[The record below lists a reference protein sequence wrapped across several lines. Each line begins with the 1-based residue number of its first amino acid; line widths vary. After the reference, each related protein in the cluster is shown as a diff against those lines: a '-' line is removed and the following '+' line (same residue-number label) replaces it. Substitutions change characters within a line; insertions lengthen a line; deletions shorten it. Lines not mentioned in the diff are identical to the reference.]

1 MKHKVY
7 KYVMYSDTHLL
18 VKIQIYK
25 TFRYETVKSF
35 FSSNAHS
42 GVDFIVFVLDNKL
55 FYLLIYNVMWN
66 ISLGNFDPIFVI
78 MQQTE
83 FYSY

>member
-1 MKHKVY
+1 M
-7 KYVMYSDTHLL
+7 
-18 VKIQIYK
+18 QIYE

-35 FSSNAHS
+35 FPSNAHS

-55 FYLLIYNVMWN
+55 FHFTNCYIYNVIWN

-78 MQQTE
+78 IQWLG
-83 FYSY
+83 SI